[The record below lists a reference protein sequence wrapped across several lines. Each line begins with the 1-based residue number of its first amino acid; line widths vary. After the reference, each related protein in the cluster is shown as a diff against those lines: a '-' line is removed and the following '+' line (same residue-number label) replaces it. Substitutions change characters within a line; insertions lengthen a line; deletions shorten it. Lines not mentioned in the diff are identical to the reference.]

1 MDLRK
6 MPSLRLLM
14 SVIPFLEENPF
25 SWVTKPVLKAKA
37 LLVNAE
43 VAQSSPFADD
53 TLLIRLHNGDISSG
67 EYWSDQRTR
76 LIPGSTVPCI
86 FLDRGSGLP
95 ADSTHAQWVLVLK
108 MIENR
113 KTICKG

>member
-1 MDLRK
+1 
-6 MPSLRLLM
+6 MPSLRLLI

-53 TLLIRLHNGDISSG
+53 TLLIRLDNGDISSG

-76 LIPGSTVPCI
+76 LIPGSTVPV
-86 FLDRGSGLP
+86 FLVFS
-95 ADSTHAQWVLVLK
+95 
-108 MIENR
+108 
-113 KTICKG
+113 